1 MLVVESVRLRE
12 STGFLM
18 ATSKT
23 SRKPRAR
30 RHEAARPAS
39 SRQTGRAP
47 ASTNPRSPDEQRYNV
62 EEEVAGTRAD
72 RDNTNSPPEDGDVE
86 GNVR

>member
-1 MLVVESVRLRE
+1 LDVETRIRE
-12 STGFLM
+12 NSFGFLM
-18 ATSKT
+18 AA
-23 SRKPRAR
+23 SRTKRRRRVR

-39 SRQTGRAP
+39 SRRIGTRDP
-47 ASTNPRSPDEQRYNV
+47 ASTDPPSRDEPRYNV